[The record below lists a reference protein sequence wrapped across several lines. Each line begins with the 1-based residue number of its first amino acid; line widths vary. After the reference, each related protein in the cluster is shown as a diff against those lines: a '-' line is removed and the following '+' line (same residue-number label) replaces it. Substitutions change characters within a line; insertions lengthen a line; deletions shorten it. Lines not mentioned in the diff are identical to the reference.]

1 MTASGS
7 SDRQS
12 WMTPLLVLA
21 ACSLF
26 GYTVLPY
33 FSRQLASE
41 SPLAGSPAPDFTL
54 PVLHGGEEGSRMSLG
69 ALRGRVVLLD
79 FWASWC
85 QPCVA
90 QARIL
95 GEVAQAHATDSVA
108 FIGINTGDDP
118 ERARRFA
125 RDHALPYPSVLDTDG
140 VAAAYG
146 ANTLPTLVVV
156 DPQGNIASVI
166 SRVVGPDQ
174 IDAALEA
181 AAR

>member
-1 MTASGS
+1 MAVN
-7 SDRQS
+7 RI
-12 WMTPLLVLA
+12 PLVIGALIGVPLIVFLA
-21 ACSLF
+21 LGF
-26 GYTVLPY
+26 RHDPNVI
-33 FSRQLASE
+33 E
-41 SPLAGSPAPDFTL
+41 SPLLGQPAPAFVLRDFA
-54 PVLHGGEEGSRMSLG
+54 GGTVDFAR
-69 ALRGRVVLLD
+69 LRGKPVVLN

-118 ERARRFA
+118 ERAKRFA